1 MTRGLLQKGLYEV
14 WVVTVLCAVGV
25 LVFEAIFAY
34 VTWLQQQEMAEYVQN
49 VDFARRFLERV
60 IGADPA
66 AALDPNTFAA
76 FAWVHPTVLSLLWAH
91 VITVCTRVPAGE
103 IDRGTADLLLA
114 LPLTR
119 RHIFLAE
126 TLTWIIAIGVVLIA
140 MAAGNFI
147 GNLFVPAE
155 SRPELHQIAIVLANL
170 GCLVAF
176 IAGLSFLTSAAS
188 DRRGRAVGV
197 AVTLLVVWFLLNF
210 LDQFWE
216 PLQALRP
223 LNPLS
228 YFKPLPIL
236 SEGEIPWR
244 DMAVLSVT
252 GIALW
257 VAAGMV
263 FARRDIRTV

>member
-14 WVVTVLCAVGV
+14 WVVTALCAVGV

-114 LPLTR
+114 LPITR

-126 TLTWIIAIGVVLIA
+126 TLVWLCAIGVVLFA
-140 MAAGNFI
+140 MAAGNWI
-147 GNLFVPAE
+147 GNRFVPPDG
-155 SRPELHQIAIVLANL
+155 RPELGQIAIVVANL
-170 GCLVAF
+170 GCLVSF
-176 IAGLSFLTSAAS
+176 IAGLAYIASASS

-197 AVTLLVVWFLLNF
+197 AVSLLVIWFLLNF
-210 LDQFWE
+210 LDQFWA
-216 PLQALRP
+216 PLQHLRP

-228 YFKPLPIL
+228 YFRPLPIL
-236 SEGEIPWR
+236 SEGAIPWR
-244 DMAVLSVT
+244 DMAVLFGAGS
-252 GIALW
+252 ALW
-257 VAAGMV
+257 VAAGMI
-263 FARRDIRTV
+263 FARRDVRTV